1 MTREKQCRH
10 QPKNKVQIGK
20 KFENAVLSFFAQT
33 KEKFKLR
40 PTKEPFSIGM
50 PGKQMK
56 GHKFDLIDPV
66 NSVLVECKSHTWT
79 KSGNKPV
86 AKLATWNEAMLIFCA
101 VPPLPEYRKIF
112 CVRHDYSTKHKKTLA
127 AYYLENYAHLIP
139 KDVEIWEVDQEKES
153 GERLYP

>member
-40 PTKEPFSIGM
+40 HPNEPFPIGITD
-50 PGKQMK
+50 KKK

-66 NSVLVECKSHTWT
+66 NRVLVECKSHAWT
-79 KSGNKPV
+79 KSGNKPI

-127 AYYLENYAHLIP
+127 AYYLETYAHLIP
-139 KDVEIWEVDQEKES
+139 KDVEIWEVNQETKS
-153 GERLYP
+153 GKCLHH